1 MSNKKNAPDVLR
13 DGARIVGG
21 KDKFK
26 VIESPPNMTHEK
38 ERAVLVPG
46 TDAATHSHLTGPG
59 KKRFDRNY

>member
-46 TDAATHSHLTGPG
+46 